1 MLGLF
6 WRPNR
11 ANMHPFSGPFCNCFF
26 VRFWVV
32 LGGHVGVILEPKSS
46 QNAACVVCA
55 CVCVCVCFGVF
66 LGSFFA
72 SFFASIFD
80 RFLIDFGVVLGGFW
94 EAFGNPNRSFWALI
108 F

>member
-1 MLGLF
+1 MLASFFVIFFVCFL
-6 WRPNR
+6 
-11 ANMHPFSGPFCNCFF
+11 SCFF

-55 CVCVCVCFGVF
+55 CVWENVRFGVF

-80 RFLIDFGVVLGGFW
+80 RFLIDLGVVLGGFW
-94 EAFGNPNRSFWALI
+94 EAFGRPNRSFLASI